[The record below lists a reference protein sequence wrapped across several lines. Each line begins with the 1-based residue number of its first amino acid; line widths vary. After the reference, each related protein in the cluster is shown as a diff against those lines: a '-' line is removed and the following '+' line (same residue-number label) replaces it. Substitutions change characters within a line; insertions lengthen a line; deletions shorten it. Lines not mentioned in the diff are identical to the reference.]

1 MSKQSRRRK
10 ARDRA
15 KPSPLPKETPVYN
28 EEPPQAESP
37 VYDDSGAPPFP
48 NPAAAVAPPQPALQ
62 FSPEVLAQ
70 AARFLEQNRP
80 IRNEKTNP
88 VAVEFA
94 QTAIGAMSPVVDPV
108 ALMKKE
114 HADMVARINAM
125 QHQFEQLKSMPIG
138 PLTQAAA
145 FVLDGANFVV
155 QEYAKIG
162 RTVTLQQAVNLI
174 VHTVAAAQRGN
185 LADLLAVVAPGK

>member
-1 MSKQSRRRK
+1 M
-10 ARDRA
+10 
-15 KPSPLPKETPVYN
+15 YN

-48 NPAAAVAPPQPALQ
+48 NPAAAVAPPQAVPQ
-62 FSPEVLAQ
+62 FSPEVLAE
-70 AARFLEQNRP
+70 AARLVALNRP
-80 IRNEKTNP
+80 IQNAIETP
-88 VAVEFA
+88 SLVA
-94 QTAIGAMSPVVDPV
+94 DPV